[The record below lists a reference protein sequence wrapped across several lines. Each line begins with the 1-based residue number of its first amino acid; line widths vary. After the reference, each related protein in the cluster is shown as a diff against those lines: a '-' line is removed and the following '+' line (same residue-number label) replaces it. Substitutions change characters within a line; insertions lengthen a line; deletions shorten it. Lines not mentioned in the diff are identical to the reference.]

1 VTEEQDERVVAFRF
15 LMLVQ
20 SQGIELEELL
30 KTI

>member
-20 SQGIELEELL
+20 SHGIELEELL